1 MQQIYDF
8 MLPEIPKLSHFDH
21 FAWLC
26 SLQKDQFNLLTLSK
40 IEGALP
46 ILPEPFLPPSYALQF
61 VVRGNTIGKING
73 RVVELMPNTGVFWWS
88 DHVLKDIK
96 TSSDLEIYVLGLTT
110 EFAEML
116 NIHLPQT
123 QFARLLMRPTWHIT
137 EPQMEVVLQYI
148 NFLRQLIEAN
158 LQQPV
163 LHMVRSLIY
172 YLAEIA
178 AVETQQKS
186 TLSRA
191 EQICGQFLSLVE
203 LYCRDQHR
211 VEWYAG
217 QMCLAPKYL
226 SNVLK
231 QTLDV
236 SPNNCIDQA
245 LLRQA
250 KSLLSSTSLS
260 IQQISDRLGFQ
271 NQSHFGTFFKRHV
284 GCSPKDFRL
293 QQNM

>member
-1 MQQIYDF
+1 
-8 MLPEIPKLSHFDH
+8 MLYLCSKIIGMTNSDETKLSEFNSYVQQLSNEQLELVLRYFD
-21 FAWLC
+21 
-26 SLQKDQFNLLTLSK
+26 
-40 IEGALP
+40 
-46 ILPEPFLPPSYALQF
+46 
-61 VVRGNTIGKING
+61 
-73 RVVELMPNTGVFWWS
+73 
-88 DHVLKDIK
+88 
-96 TSSDLEIYVLGLTT
+96 
-110 EFAEML
+110 
-116 NIHLPQT
+116 
-123 QFARLLMRPTWHIT
+123 
-137 EPQMEVVLQYI
+137 
-148 NFLRQLIEAN
+148 FLRALIEEN
-158 LQQPV
+158 QQKAA
-163 LHMVRSLIY
+163 LNMVRSLMC
-172 YLAEIA
+172 YL
-178 AVETQQKS
+178 VECKPSYVQKPNA
-186 TLSRA
+186 LSRS
-191 EQICGQFLSLVE
+191 EKICGQFLSLVE
-203 LYCRDQHR
+203 LYCREQHR

-236 SPNNCIDQA
+236 SPNSCIDQA